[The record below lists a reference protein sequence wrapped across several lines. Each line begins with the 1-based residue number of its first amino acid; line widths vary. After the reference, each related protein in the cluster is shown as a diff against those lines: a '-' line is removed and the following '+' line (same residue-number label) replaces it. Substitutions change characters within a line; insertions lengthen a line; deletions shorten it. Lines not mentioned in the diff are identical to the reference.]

1 MSRSLNKVTLIGNL
15 GNDPE
20 VRSTTGGNRVATFS
34 LATSRSWNDAS
45 GTKQEKTEWHRCV
58 VWNTK
63 SSQLAD
69 IVEKY
74 VKKGDKLYVEGRIEY
89 RQWQDKD
96 GQTRY
101 STEINVRELIMLGG
115 GSGGGRS
122 GADADSEAANGTRA
136 RAGSAAKAKAGGGD
150 DFEDFPGALADEDDD
165 LPFCRRVSG
174 KRTGGAPAKE
184 RHPFSFSGV
193 SRSVRGQHVQPLLVQ
208 RQPDRE
214 VRSRADRDRSGA
226 GQLRAG
232 QQSRDD
238 VDAAANRDVLGN
250 RERLGATSEDGA
262 EPASA
267 RARRAH
273 EDVRLGERLVLELDR
288 RRLVRLRIDVGDRT
302 IAMTRREG
310 DEGGEDERVPGARG
324 VKRESGHEDPRE

>member
-45 GTKQEKTEWHRCV
+45 GSKQEKTEWHRCV

-74 VKKGDKLYVEGRIEY
+74 VKKGDKLYVEGRVEY

-96 GQTRY
+96 NQTRY

-115 GSGGGRS
+115 GSGGRGGGS
-122 GADADSEAANGTRA
+122 DFDSDSPGASRA
-136 RAGSAAKAKAGGGD
+136 RPAAPAKAKGAAGD

-165 LPFCRRVSG
+165 LPF
-174 KRTGGAPAKE
+174 
-184 RHPFSFSGV
+184 
-193 SRSVRGQHVQPLLVQ
+193 
-208 RQPDRE
+208 
-214 VRSRADRDRSGA
+214 
-226 GQLRAG
+226 
-232 QQSRDD
+232 
-238 VDAAANRDVLGN
+238 
-250 RERLGATSEDGA
+250 
-262 EPASA
+262 
-267 RARRAH
+267 
-273 EDVRLGERLVLELDR
+273 
-288 RRLVRLRIDVGDRT
+288 
-302 IAMTRREG
+302 
-310 DEGGEDERVPGARG
+310 
-324 VKRESGHEDPRE
+324 

>member
-34 LATSRSWNDAS
+34 LATSRSWNDAG

-89 RQWQDKD
+89 RQWQDKEN
-96 GQTRY
+96 QTRY

-115 GSGGGRS
+115 GTGGGART
-122 GADADSEAANGTRA
+122 GADFDSEASNA
-136 RAGSAAKAKAGGGD
+136 RPRSTAPAKAKSGAGGD

-165 LPFCRRVSG
+165 LPF
-174 KRTGGAPAKE
+174 
-184 RHPFSFSGV
+184 
-193 SRSVRGQHVQPLLVQ
+193 
-208 RQPDRE
+208 
-214 VRSRADRDRSGA
+214 
-226 GQLRAG
+226 
-232 QQSRDD
+232 
-238 VDAAANRDVLGN
+238 
-250 RERLGATSEDGA
+250 
-262 EPASA
+262 
-267 RARRAH
+267 
-273 EDVRLGERLVLELDR
+273 
-288 RRLVRLRIDVGDRT
+288 
-302 IAMTRREG
+302 
-310 DEGGEDERVPGARG
+310 
-324 VKRESGHEDPRE
+324 